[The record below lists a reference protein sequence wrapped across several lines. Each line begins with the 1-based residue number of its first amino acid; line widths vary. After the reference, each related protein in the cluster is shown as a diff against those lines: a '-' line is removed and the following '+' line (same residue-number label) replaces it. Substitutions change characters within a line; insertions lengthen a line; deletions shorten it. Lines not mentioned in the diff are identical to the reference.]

1 MVSCVI
7 NEFTMENNSQKQ
19 CYESSLQP
27 LLVVFYYRKIWLI
40 G

>member
-7 NEFTMENNSQKQ
+7 NQLTMENNSQKQ
-19 CYESSLQP
+19 CYEPSFQS